1 MKQNHFGQT
10 IGTELPDWQSAQ
22 QPQREILP
30 GHFCYLAPVD
40 ADKHETSLYQAYHMV
55 EDAHDWTYFYCE
67 RPENEDDFHQ
77 YLQTL
82 INAKDAS
89 KRREEL
95 TLEAYG
101 VPLERALK
109 RIINYRLSKRKE
121 VYILKEYLS
130 DFKKE
135 KEELAKLVD
144 CGDLCKK

>member
-67 RPENEDDFHQ
+67 RPENEADFHH

-82 INAKDAS
+82 IKAKGALHLIS
-89 KRREEL
+89 SL
-95 TLEAYG
+95 LS
-101 VPLERALK
+101 VPL
-109 RIINYRLSKRKE
+109 
-121 VYILKEYLS
+121 
-130 DFKKE
+130 
-135 KEELAKLVD
+135 
-144 CGDLCKK
+144 

>member
-1 MKQNHFGQT
+1 MVIEGEDFKLEYLDEYDCFDVYT
-10 IGTELPDWQSAQ
+10 IK
-22 QPQREILP
+22 
-30 GHFCYLAPVD
+30 V
-40 ADKHETSLYQAYHMV
+40 
-55 EDAHDWTYFYCE
+55 
-67 RPENEDDFHQ
+67 
-77 YLQTL
+77 

-121 VYILKEYLS
+121 VYTLKEYLS